1 MANGGDMLSSGLS
14 ATRRSVLAAL
24 VLAAPLCFAQS
35 ARAEVAEVTLSQQFG
50 LAFLP
55 IMVMENQKFVEK
67 QLATRG
73 LPGTKA
79 TFTKMAGPSVMV
91 DAMLAGAL
99 HFAAQGPPSLALLWD
114 RTKGSVRGIGGICTY
129 DLWLNTRNTAVT
141 SIKDLTEKDRIA
153 VPSVKVSTQ
162 AILLQML
169 AEREFGVGQH
179 NKLDPLTLALG
190 HPDAMAAVLNPV
202 GEVNAHF
209 ASSPFHETE
218 MKAGLKTLTTAFAI
232 NGGQSS
238 QLLFTTTEKFRTEN
252 PKTYEAVVAA
262 FEEALAWI
270 NADKRRAVKLYIDVS
285 GDKKT
290 TEEEA
295 LAMVTSPGFE
305 YTRTPMKVGKLFDFM
320 ARVGTIKTK
329 PASWRDLFFPDVHAL
344 PGD

>member
-1 MANGGDMLSSGLS
+1 MSKFGIAI
-14 ATRRSVLAAL
+14 ARRSVLVAL
-24 VLAAPLCFAQS
+24 IASVPLWSAND
-35 ARAEVAEVTLSQQFG
+35 ARAEVAEVNFAQQFG

-67 QLATRG
+67 QLVARG

-114 RTKGSVRGIGGICTY
+114 RTKGGVRAVGGICTY
-129 DLWLNTRNTAVT
+129 DLWLNTRNTSV
-141 SIKDLTEKDRIA
+141 SSVKDLTEKDRIA

-179 NKLDPLTLALG
+179 NKFDALTLALG

-218 MKAGLKTLTTAFAI
+218 MKAGLKTLVTAFGI
-232 NGGQSS
+232 TGGQSS
-238 QLLFTTTEKFRTEN
+238 QLLFTTTEKFRSEN

-262 FEEALAWI
+262 FEEALTWI
-270 NADKRRAVKLYIDVS
+270 NADKRRAVKLYIEIS

-290 TEEEA
+290 SEEEGV
-295 LAMVTSPGFE
+295 AMVTSPGFE

-320 ARVGTIKTK
+320 ARVGTIKSK
-329 PASWRDLFFPDVHAL
+329 PAVWKDLFFADAHGL

>member
-1 MANGGDMLSSGLS
+1 MLNVKTPLVRGI
-14 ATRRSVLAAL
+14 VCAAVIALQMISL
-24 VLAAPLCFAQS
+24 VPQ
-35 ARAEVAEVTLSQQFG
+35 ARAEVIEVNLSQQFG

-67 QLATRG
+67 QLAARG
-73 LPGTKA
+73 LKDTKA

-114 RTKGSVRGIGGICTY
+114 RTKGGVKGIGGICTY
-129 DLWLNTRNTAVT
+129 DLWLNTRNTNVN
-141 SIKDLTEKDRIA
+141 SVKDLTEKDRIA

-179 NKLDPLTLALG
+179 NKFDALTIALG
-190 HPDAMAAVLNPV
+190 HPDAMAAVMNPA

-218 MKAGLKTLTTAFAI
+218 VKAGLKTLTTAFGI

-238 QLLFTTTEKFRTEN
+238 QLLFTTTEKFRAEN

-270 NADKRRAVKLYIDVS
+270 NADKRRGVKLYLDMS

-290 TEEEA
+290 TEDEGI
-295 LAMVTSPGFE
+295 AMVTSPGFD
-305 YTRTPMKVGKLFDFM
+305 YTRTPMKVGKLFEFM
-320 ARVGTIKTK
+320 ARTGTIKTK
-329 PASWRDLFFPDVHAL
+329 PATWKDLFFADAHVL

>member
-1 MANGGDMLSSGLS
+1 MRLTAGNYLTGALS
-14 ATRRSVLAAL
+14 AAAL
-24 VLAAPLCFAQS
+24 AWQLIGLAPQ

-55 IMVMENQKFVEK
+55 IMVMESEKFVEK
-67 QLATRG
+67 QLTARG
-73 LPGTKA
+73 LTATKA

-114 RTKGSVRGIGGICTY
+114 RTKGGVKGIGGVCTY
-129 DLWLNTRNTAVT
+129 DLWLNTRNTSLN
-141 SIKDLTEKDRIA
+141 SIKDLTDKDRIA

-169 AEREFGVGQH
+169 AEREFGPDQR
-179 NKLDPLTLALG
+179 NKLDPFTVALG
-190 HPDAMAAVLNPV
+190 HPDAMAAVLNPA

-218 MKAGLKTLTTAFAI
+218 MKAGLKTLTTAFGI

-238 QLLFTTTEKFRTEN
+238 QLMFTTTEKFRTEN

-270 NADKRRAVKLYIDVS
+270 NADKRRAVRAYLQIS

-290 TEEEA
+290 TEDEGY
-295 LAMVTSPGFE
+295 AMVTSPGYVF
-305 YTRTPMKVGKLFDFM
+305 TRTPMKVGKLFDFM
-320 ARVGTIKTK
+320 ARTGVIKTK
-329 PASWRDLFFPDVHAL
+329 PASWKDLFFADAHTL